1 MARRPEEAER
11 REPKT
16 WKDREALV
24 HKKRELLD
32 YGKPSDGCCFKERD
46 ELVVSI
52 RKVSRERQ
60 VAARKQ

>member
-46 ELVVSI
+46 ELMASI
-52 RKVSRERQ
+52 RRV
-60 VAARKQ
+60 

>member
-1 MARRPEEAER
+1 MARWSKGAER

-24 HKKRELLD
+24 LKKRKLLD

-46 ELVVSI
+46 ELMVSI
-52 RKVSRERQ
+52 RRV
-60 VAARKQ
+60 